1 MQLRG
6 FIQCF
11 AYFAGQTNRM
21 MRADT
26 PRRFFADPF
35 FSNTW
40 HFQIWVCAALL
51 LVGMVFAP
59 FLQSVALIGLIVCT
73 LLRWYPDSDFPF
85 RWNPDLQS
93 GLYRFIRRPDF
104 WVPLLYFLLVLGSS
118 YTLED
123 PGYWLER
130 LRIKAPFLVM
140 PLVFFMLPVFSNR
153 WVAAFWYFLLGLLSL
168 TSLGIIVNYVLHA
181 DSVHALLRA
190 GQPLPMPCNHIRYSL
205 LHVMGIVGGLY
216 VLEKGI
222 YLRDPR
228 ERVWVISAVAWL
240 VVAQHLLAVRSG
252 LVAMYVVLLYGA
264 LRYMWRSRRWL
275 WGVPLLVLLA
285 IGPLIAY
292 YSVPSLRV
300 RVDYARY
307 DQERFLKGAP
317 AENLSDGS
325 RWVSLELGWQLFMQ
339 APWTGVGA
347 GNLRLR
353 MEQEYAAE
361 YPQFQRRLMPHNQLL
376 FVAAGT
382 GLLGLAVFMA
392 AFIIPLWYRKNYLF
406 FPFAALHLIVLVS
419 FVAEATIENAMGVA
433 FFIFFWGFARQQEVE
448 GKVGGDANR

>member
-1 MQLRG
+1 
-6 FIQCF
+6 
-11 AYFAGQTNRM
+11 M

-59 FLQSVALIGLIVCT
+59 FLQSLALLALVVTVG
-73 LLRWYPDSDFPF
+73 LRWEPARDFPF
-85 RWNPDLQS
+85 RWRP
-93 GLYRFIRRPDF
+93 GLGATWRRFVRRPDY
-104 WVPLLYFLLVLGSS
+104 WVPVGYFLLVCWSG
-118 YTLED
+118 YTLDD

-130 LRIKAPFLVM
+130 LRIKAPFLIM
-140 PLVFFMLPVFSNR
+140 PLVFFMLPAFSDR
-153 WVAAFWYFLLGLLSL
+153 WVGAFWYFLLGLLSL

-190 GQPLPMPCNHIRYSL
+190 GQALPMPCNHIRYSL
-205 LHVMGIVGGLY
+205 LHVMGIVGGIY

-222 YLRDPR
+222 YQRSPR
-228 ERVWVISAVAWL
+228 ERVWVAAAITWL

-252 LVAMYVVLLYGA
+252 LVAMYVVLLYAA

-275 WGVPLLVLLA
+275 WGAVLLVLLA
-285 IGPLIAY
+285 LGPVAAY
-292 YSVPSLRV
+292 QGVPSLRA
-300 RVDYARY
+300 RMDYARY
-307 DQERFLKGAP
+307 DLERFLKGAS

-325 RWVSLELGWQLFMQ
+325 RWVSLQLGWQLFEQ
-339 APWTGVGA
+339 APLTGVGA

-448 GKVGGDANR
+448 EVVGGDANR